1 MDITKLFE
9 NAFYLLALL
18 NPASKIMFLA
28 AYEPKLT
35 SKQNFELAWKS
46 SAAAFIIL
54 AILAAAGH
62 FILSRIFRVELYSLQ
77 ITGGLVVFVI
87 GWAAV
92 NEGKFIKKS
101 PSDGHNTMTDISL
114 VPLAAPL
121 IAGPGMI
128 AAAIANSVSE
138 GIFST
143 TLSLAVAIF
152 INFLLMVCASGINR
166 FLTRTHMLGPLIR
179 LTGLVISAVAM
190 QMIITGIKVCFNI
203 R

>member
-1 MDITKLFE
+1 MELHNVATR
-9 NAFYLLALL
+9 AVALL
-18 NPASKIMFLA
+18 K
-28 AYEPKLT
+28 EKGLT
-35 SKQNFELAWKS
+35 VATTESC
-46 SAAAFIIL
+46 
-54 AILAAAGH
+54 
-62 FILSRIFRVELYSLQ
+62 
-77 ITGGLVVFVI
+77 TG
-87 GWAAV
+87 
-92 NEGKFIKKS
+92 
-101 PSDGHNTMTDISL
+101 
-114 VPLAAPL
+114 
-121 IAGPGMI
+121 GMI